1 MAFLLDTNIVSNVV
15 RYPQGRVAAHIA
27 DIGDAIVA
35 TSIIVAAELHF
46 GALRKK
52 SPRLTAQ
59 LEVVL
64 GGLDILPF
72 AAPADRIYGELRAH
86 LESKGTPV
94 GANDL
99 LIAAHAIALGYTL
112 VTDNVREFS
121 RIKGL
126 KVENWLR

>member
-1 MAFLLDTNIVSNVV
+1 MAFLLDTNIVSDVV